1 MMKSTLKR
9 QGTGTRKEQKGNI
22 TGDLVDVVGE
32 EKKEVPLMSGA

>member
-22 TGDLVDVVGE
+22 TGDQEEEVGE
-32 EKKEVPLMSGA
+32 EDRLGSS